1 MGQFSHISY
10 RERDAFRKGRL
21 AQPVEGGC
29 WADREAA
36 AVPPQNQQETKQAS
50 EKPAVVSALFTP
62 RLGFCCRVGTRGQGT
77 SSIPLSVA
85 GHRSTHGKG
94 HHPGLRH
101 PQRRRAEPT
110 QPGKPLE
117 GPWASRMP
125 LAWGMGPGRGFG
137 VKETPLIFWQR
148 QTGDL
153 RRARRDRVW
162 PRPFRRHR
170 RRCVTLLCFHRVRAI
185 TAGRF
190 SRRSTP
196 YRGSSAALEV
206 FHPAPHLN

>member
-1 MGQFSHISY
+1 MQ
-10 RERDAFRKGRL
+10 
-21 AQPVEGGC
+21 GGC
-29 WADREAA
+29 RADREAA

-50 EKPAVVSALFTP
+50 EKPTAVSALFTP
-62 RLGFCCRVGTRGQGT
+62 RLGFCCWVGTRGQGT
-77 SSIPLSVA
+77 SSIPPSVA
-85 GHRSTHGKG
+85 GHCSTHGKG

-125 LAWGMGPGRGFG
+125 LTWGMGPGRGFG

-153 RRARRDRVW
+153 SASTERQGLAPALPAAPLLVRDPAVL
-162 PRPFRRHR
+162 PPCPGRHR
-170 RRCVTLLCFHRVRAI
+170 REMQQEKHSLQRLQC
-185 TAGRF
+185 
-190 SRRSTP
+190 RSGGLP
-196 YRGSSAALEV
+196 SSPTSKLSL
-206 FHPAPHLN
+206 FNI